1 MSQKKC
7 NDHLN
12 KIFFLL
18 FFFIDIPLT
27 KKYNIQHCNENINN
41 NNKKKKR
48 RQQPPQIGK
57 NCT

>member
-12 KIFFLL
+12 KI

-27 KKYNIQHCNENINN
+27 KKYNIQHCNENINS
-41 NNKKKKR
+41 NNKKRKEDNSLLK
-48 RQQPPQIGK
+48 
-57 NCT
+57 

>member
-1 MSQKKC
+1 MSQKK
-7 NDHLN
+7 NVMIIYI
-12 KIFFLL
+12 KS
-18 FFFIDIPLT
+18 FFFFFDIPLT

-48 RQQPPQIGK
+48 QQPPQIGK